1 MGSKTNTD
9 TRTEMGTGMGTE
21 TGMGTGT
28 RIDNTR
34 VEGRESLETFE
45 VVMDVSSKTQER
57 GADANE

>member
-1 MGSKTNTD
+1 
-9 TRTEMGTGMGTE
+9 MGTGMGTE

-28 RIDNTR
+28 RIDNMR
-34 VEGRESLETFE
+34 VEGRESLETFK